1 MAENRVESVER
12 ALMLLNTFRTEKD
25 ALTLSQLAEKTSF
38 YKSTILRIL
47 GSLERFGYVTRGD
60 GSLYWPGPALLR
72 FSSSSELFAAK
83 EAVIRPYL
91 KSLRDQSG
99 ETASFYVRDGNER
112 ICLLREIGSGELRHY
127 VEEGSRLGLDSGA
140 AAKALMHTNEGDGL
154 YSSFGE
160 RIPGVAAIAIPIFD
174 SQGNLLGAVTLS
186 GSCESFDIEK
196 TRIFKEMLL
205 GAAQKIQACF

>member
-12 ALMLLNTFRTEKD
+12 ALMLLNAFKTEKD

-47 GSLERFGYVTRGD
+47 GSLERFGYVTRGE
-60 GSLYWPGPALLR
+60 GSLYYPGPALLR
-72 FSSSSELFAAK
+72 FSSTSKSIAAK
-83 EAVIRPYL
+83 EAVIRPHL

-99 ETASFYVRDGNER
+99 ETASFYVRDGDDR
-112 ICLLREIGSGELRHY
+112 ICLFREIGSGELRHY

-140 AAKALMHTNEGDGL
+140 AAKALTHPNEVDGL

-160 RIPGVAAIAIPIFD
+160 RIPGVAAFATPVFD

-186 GSCESFDIEK
+186 GSCESFDSEK
-196 TRIFKEMLL
+196 STVFRELLL
-205 GAAQKIQACF
+205 GAAQQIQACL